1 MATLKPPSATHRSS
15 SQPPGPPRAPL
26 KADPSATIADT
37 AVFQGTHPITIG
49 PGTVIHPRAR
59 FYSYEG
65 PITIGDGCIISEKAV
80 IGAAPESA
88 SKERSASSSRTA
100 SPSPSTPTDDTT
112 QTIRTPAPEQGL
124 PIRISY
130 FVTIGPLSS
139 ILPGSHI
146 HSAAAIDSLATIHRN
161 AEVGSHAKICAGCV
175 VPQNGRVAEWTVVW
189 GSGIGQRRARARG
202 ARPPCSAVRV
212 AARAAQVPV
221 PGSAPEGKL
230 IEDARLMVL
239 VREREALGKM
249 IAGAKKR

>member
-15 SQPPGPPRAPL
+15 SSAPPGPPRAPV

-59 FYSYEG
+59 LYSYEG

-100 SPSPSTPTDDTT
+100 SPSPSPSTPTDGTTTTT
-112 QTIRTPAPEQGL
+112 QTIHTPTPEEGL

-146 HSAAAIDSLATIHRN
+146 HSAAAIDSLATIHRG
-161 AEVGSHAKICAGCV
+161 AEIGSHAKICAGCV

-189 GSGIGQRRARARG
+189 GSGVGQRRTRG
-202 ARPPCSAVRV
+202 EV
-212 AARAAQVPV
+212 Q
-221 PGSAPEGKL
+221 GL
-230 IEDARLMVL
+230 L
-239 VREREALGKM
+239 VRLCVWRRMLLRCLCPSLRRRGSWLRM
-249 IAGAKKR
+249 HG